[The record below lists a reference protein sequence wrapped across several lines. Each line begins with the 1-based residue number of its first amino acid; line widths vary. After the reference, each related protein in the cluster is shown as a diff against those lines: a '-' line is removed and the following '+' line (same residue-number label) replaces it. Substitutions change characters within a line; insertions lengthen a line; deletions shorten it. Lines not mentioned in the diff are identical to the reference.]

1 MKERLASLNE
11 EDYKRMQ
18 EIASRLIDLNLL
30 LEKRKNIRV
39 IIAKL
44 SGQDIINEASISLLP
59 EEDIGKKINEI
70 KESIGKIKSS
80 IIAQKGEMKEIFEES
95 RKKSAVK
102 NILEGRNRGGIAR
115 GEVDAYVIYVRT

>member
-18 EIASRLIDLNLL
+18 EIASKFNRSQSSFREEKKTLELL
-30 LEKRKNIRV
+30 SL
-39 IIAKL
+39 KL

-70 KESIGKIKSS
+70 KDSISKIKSS
-80 IIAQKGEMKEIFEES
+80 IIAQKAEMNRDIRRIKKKECS
-95 RKKSAVK
+95 LS
-102 NILEGRNRGGIAR
+102 
-115 GEVDAYVIYVRT
+115 